1 MNFSSGSN
9 ALPPLIALPLPVK
22 ITKFFI
28 ETSDNGFLVVLGL
41 VVWELVVLV
50 VRLVVVVL
58 FRLTVENV
66 VRLEVLLVVGNVVR
80 LEVWL

>member
-9 ALPPLIALPLPVK
+9 ALPSLIALPLPVK

-41 VVWELVVLV
+41 VVRVVG
-50 VRLVVVVL
+50 LVVVVL

-80 LEVWL
+80 LEV

>member
-41 VVWELVVLV
+41 VVRVVG
-50 VRLVVVVL
+50 LVVVVL